1 MDSSILLKIAKKYK
15 TPVYVYD
22 EERIRKNFRDY
33 LLAFRSRYPKTKV
46 YYALKANTNLAILR
60 LLRQEGACADVV
72 SGGELKAALKA
83 GFDGKDIIYSN
94 NAKTIEE
101 INQAIKSGAILNI
114 DSMDELNRIHEIAKT
129 KNKKTPISF
138 RVNPSIDPKTHPKI
152 STGMKDSKFGIHI
165 ENNLAFKAYRFA
177 AELETVEIK
186 GVHMHIGSQITDI
199 KPFLEATDKL
209 MEFVKKLEAEL
220 EIRLEYIDIGGGL
233 GINYEGGD
241 VPTPDELAAEL
252 VQVLERWSHRTGY
265 EPQLW
270 LEPGRYVVGNAG
282 ILLCEAQSVKE
293 TPYKNYINLDCGF
306 NTLLRPAMYGSYH
319 KIANLSAKENNRN
332 YDVVGNIC
340 ESGDILGSNRSLPE
354 TKAGD
359 ILAIYD
365 VGAYGFSM
373 SSQYNSRPRPPEV
386 LVWGH
391 SAELI
396 REREDLND
404 LFNKQNIPDDLL

>member
-1 MDSSILLKIAKKYK
+1 MLKIAKKYK

>member
-1 MDSSILLKIAKKYK
+1 LLKIAKKYK